1 MPVNVLLKLYDIKLN
16 PVLLYGAEDWGL
28 KKMPVLVIFS
38 TKFVLILFCAY
49 AKASS
54 NAI

>member
-1 MPVNVLLKLYDIKLN
+1 MPVNVVLKLYDIKL
-16 PVLLYGAEDWGL
+16 LLYGAEDWGL

-38 TKFVLILFCAY
+38 TRFFKILFCAY
-49 AKASS
+49 ATASS